1 MKMKGMNVYFQK
13 LIAELCGMVQVPKSS
28 DVTTHEYKICQLDTK
43 RVQKLSSVLILHLYS
58 ILSLHQCKLLT
69 C

>member
-28 DVTTHEYKICQLDTK
+28 VTIKSIKSANWTLKEYRSCPL
-43 RVQKLSSVLILHLYS
+43 
-58 ILSLHQCKLLT
+58 C
-69 C
+69 